1 MSIIKAAVGA
11 IGEALLKG
19 VAATSETLTMDLQ
32 KDKQASKGTI
42 DRINDSKRQAAE
54 MAKTNSI
61 SDRLQALKAERTSQS
76 LSRGDKHKAK
86 DKGFER

>member
-11 IGEALLKG
+11 MGEAVLKG

-32 KDKQASKGTI
+32 KDKRASKGTI
-42 DRINDSKRQAAE
+42 DRINDSKKTAE
-54 MAKTNSI
+54 IAKADSI
-61 SDRLQALKAERTSQS
+61 TDRLRALKTERAPRL
-76 LSRGDKHKAK
+76 LSRGNKQNAK